1 MLMTIE
7 KWMSLLELSIAAEKF
22 ELSWKSKALIQLLDR
37 QLSKSQKN
45 TAYHYVMLLVVQ
57 IKRWNKFHS
66 LLSYSMKLKFSK
78 RKEKYNRT
86 RYTSSQF
93 DIFVRPHEK
102 CTMHI
107 WYLKIHVLQ
116 NQDEGL
122 KLKNSQIKNANFIWY
137 FFFHL
142 ETLYF
147 LSFQKAV
154 WANKICTFLYLS
166 AMAGIAKN

>member
-1 MLMTIE
+1 MTLFMDSPYIVLPNCDMLMTIE

-45 TAYHYVMLLVVQ
+45 AAYHYVMLLVVQ

-86 RYTSSQF
+86 ELYIITIWHFCKTTR
-93 DIFVRPHEK
+93 E
-102 CTMHI
+102 MHHAYMI
-107 WYLKIHVLQ
+107 
-116 NQDEGL
+116 
-122 KLKNSQIKNANFIWY
+122 LKNTCAPKSRWG
-137 FFFHL
+137 
-142 ETLYF
+142 
-147 LSFQKAV
+147 S
-154 WANKICTFLYLS
+154 KIE
-166 AMAGIAKN
+166 K